1 MYIYLDIFCSVCKFV
16 VIFVQVYWAF
26 FLCKSFSFL
35 QRVLF
40 SINDG
45 GLFHFFLYISFSTSS
60 VSHFILPDDRT
71 SRAKIKED
79 RVEKKYHFFAA
90 FFLID
95 KKLPDYEKNRYPWE
109 RIIHWHVLDQLLGH
123 DGGVLRYI
131 FDNSR
136 CKFFRILPKIQPA
149 FWPNYVRSICI
160 AKFEIRSL
168 K

>member
-1 MYIYLDIFCSVCKFV
+1 MYIYIDIFCSVCKFV

-79 RVEKKYHFFAA
+79 RVEKKKPFFRS
-90 FFLID
+90 FFSYWQKATRLW
-95 KKLPDYEKNRYPWE
+95 KNPISLGEDHTLACFRSM
-109 RIIHWHVLDQLLGH
+109 LGH
-123 DGGVLRYI
+123 DGGSFI
-131 FDNSR
+131 T
-136 CKFFRILPKIQPA
+136 
-149 FWPNYVRSICI
+149 
-160 AKFEIRSL
+160 
-168 K
+168 

>member
-1 MYIYLDIFCSVCKFV
+1 MLWLQECKISFYTGFYVGKIMYVYLHRYFLQRMQICCDFCSGLLG
-16 VIFVQVYWAF
+16 I

-95 KKLPDYEKNRYPWE
+95 KKLPDYEKIRYPWE
-109 RIIHWHVLDQLLGH
+109 RIIHWHVLDQ
-123 DGGVLRYI
+123 
-131 FDNSR
+131 
-136 CKFFRILPKIQPA
+136 C
-149 FWPNYVRSICI
+149 
-160 AKFEIRSL
+160 
-168 K
+168 